1 MSRVTLFCLP
11 HAGGSAT
18 IYNKWQK
25 YLDNSIALYRVELSG
40 RGKRFNQ
47 NLYNS
52 MEEAIEDIYYQIK
65 PLLISP
71 FSFFGHSMGSLLAY
85 ELCCKIKQQDGL
97 DPVQLFVAGGKA
109 PQCRGSE
116 RKLHLLPDDQFKRE
130 LKKLGGTPEEI
141 LGNNELYNFFSPVL
155 KADYKIIEEY
165 EYPLRN
171 NRLNCGITVL
181 NGTEDNIKAEEL
193 MAWNQLTNGKCNIIY
208 FKGGH
213 FFINNHLNSIVQLI
227 SETITL
233 ECMRKINFV

>member
-71 FSFFGHSMGSLLAY
+71 FSFLATVWEVY
-85 ELCCKIKQQDGL
+85 WRMNC
-97 DPVQLFVAGGKA
+97 VA
-109 PQCRGSE
+109 
-116 RKLHLLPDDQFKRE
+116 KL
-130 LKKLGGTPEEI
+130 
-141 LGNNELYNFFSPVL
+141 
-155 KADYKIIEEY
+155 
-165 EYPLRN
+165 N
-171 NRLNCGITVL
+171 NRM
-181 NGTEDNIKAEEL
+181 D
-193 MAWNQLTNGKCNIIY
+193 
-208 FKGGH
+208 
-213 FFINNHLNSIVQLI
+213 
-227 SETITL
+227 
-233 ECMRKINFV
+233 